1 MSVNSLVLCNVG
13 YDTIKAYPEFVI
25 KVREGCHHN
34 HTMTTS
40 EGVVIHFDVDAFLDL
55 GINFNAYTRERLLEA
70 LSCPP
75 SNINKVSR
83 RAIEILEANDPCK
96 LERWRSKEDFDPN
109 YITYDAAN
117 HIVYAKGTDIEIVMN
132 SCIQITSTMWICMSN
147 NDKVFAESHPNFD
160 EVTSEWSALFRSS
173 VLC

>member
-96 LERWRSKEDFDPN
+96 LARKTS
-109 YITYDAAN
+109 
-117 HIVYAKGTDIEIVMN
+117 
-132 SCIQITSTMWICMSN
+132 IQIILHTMLLIILYMLRERISR
-147 NDKVFAESHPNFD
+147 
-160 EVTSEWSALFRSS
+160 L
-173 VLC
+173 